1 MCPSYQA
8 VWEPYLHNKKL
19 TLSYVSADGEEGF
32 PGTVLTQVT
41 YELTSD
47 NELIFKV
54 KATTTKPTPINI
66 ANHAYF
72 NLAGQVS
79 FFLLY
84 LLQYRAD
91 SNVGDF
97 MFKQYRISY
106 RVIEKSRN
114 PY

>member
-1 MCPSYQA
+1 MYPCNQV
-8 VWEPYLHNKKL
+8 VWEPYLHKKKL
-19 TLSYVSADGEEGF
+19 TLSYVSVDGEEGF

-41 YELTSD
+41 YELTPD

-79 FFLLY
+79 SY
-84 LLQYRAD
+84 LLNLLQHRAD
-91 SNVGDF
+91 NNVRNCIIHF
-97 MFKQYRISY
+97 IFKQ
-106 RVIEKSRN
+106 
-114 PY
+114 